1 MPSVFSVDVDTS
13 SRSFFL
19 DFIERVGNRLPDPIT
34 LFALGTLM
42 VMIASQLAVTL
53 DWQVT
58 PVQPVVVGSNDQGP
72 IIDWQP
78 LPDKEAAQSLFSSDG
93 LFWAISNLVKN
104 FIEFPPLG
112 VVLVGMLGIG
122 VAELTGLIGALLK
135 LFMMLVPRWLL
146 TPSVVFIGI
155 MSSMALD
162 AGYIVL
168 PPLAAAL
175 YQAAGRSPLA
185 GIAASFA
192 GVSAGFNANLL
203 VTGLDPLL
211 AGFSSEGARVIQ
223 SDYEVA
229 ATCNWWFMIVSTVT
243 MTLTGWATTAWFVER
258 RLADRPADEAG
269 VLAADQLSVQRLTAE
284 EVGGLQWALAAM
296 VVVGAA
302 LGCLI
307 LIEGAPL
314 YGIGARFPRWVESI
328 VPMIFIGFFVP
339 GLAFGI
345 RTGNIT
351 SDKSA
356 SQLLNKS
363 IATMAPIIVL
373 SFFAAQFISCFR
385 YSNLDRM
392 LALSGGQALAR
403 AEMPPI
409 LLILVFILLTA
420 VFNLFVGSMSAKYAM
435 FAPVFVPMLMMVGI
449 SPELTQA
456 AYRIG
461 DSITNIIT
469 PLNAY
474 LVIVLVFVQ
483 RYAPQAGMGT
493 LISAMMPYTFA
504 FGVVWMVQIVIWML
518 AGWPLG
524 VEGPLHYPPGG

>member
-1 MPSVFSVDVDTS
+1 M
-13 SRSFFL
+13 RSFFL
-19 DFIERVGNRLPDPIT
+19 DFIEKVGNRLPDPIT
-34 LFALGTLM
+34 LFALGTLA

-58 PVQPVVVGSNDQGP
+58 PVQPVVVGSHGGGP
-72 IIDWQP
+72 VIEWRP
-78 LPDKEAAQSLFSSDG
+78 LPDQEVARNLFSSDG
-93 LFWAISNLVKN
+93 LFWVISNLVKN

-135 LFMMLVPRWLL
+135 LFMILVPRWLL
-146 TPSVVFIGI
+146 TPSVVFVGI
-155 MSSMALD
+155 MSSLALD

-211 AGFSSEGARVIQ
+211 AGFSTEGARVIQ
-223 SDYEVA
+223 PDYQVA
-229 ATCNWWFMIVSTVT
+229 ATCNWWFMIVSTGT

-258 RLADRPADEAG
+258 RLGPRGGPGAPMLAGADPAE
-269 VLAADQLSVQRLTAE
+269 QRLTADE
-284 EVGGLQWALAAM
+284 IGGLRWALAAL
-296 VVVGAA
+296 VVVGSGLA
-302 LGCLI
+302 GLI
-307 LIEGAPL
+307 LIDGAPL
-314 YGIGARFPRWVESI
+314 AGIGERFPRWVESI
-328 VPMIFIGFFVP
+328 VPMIFVGFLVP
-339 GLAFGI
+339 GLAYGI
-345 RTGNIT
+345 RTGKIRN
-351 SDKSA
+351 DKSA
-356 SQLLNKS
+356 SQLLNQS

-385 YSNLDRM
+385 HSNLDRM
-392 LALSGGQALAR
+392 LALAGGQALAR
-403 AEMPPI
+403 TEMPAI
-409 LLILVFILLTA
+409 LLIVLFILLTA

-474 LVIVLVFVQ
+474 LIIILVFFQ

-493 LISAMMPYTFA
+493 LISAMMPYTFT
-504 FGVVWMVQIVIWML
+504 FGAVWMVQIAIWML

-524 VEGPLHYPPGG
+524 VEGPLYYTPSMPR